1 MRNVSWR
8 GLGWPVLVLAC
19 LVLAALGARAGEFS
33 VGRVDVKFSDEG
45 WTEVPLP
52 DSERTYGGDR
62 NGALPV
68 RSKLYVRGS
77 TGSDVQVLVLVS
89 ATQGGLGGGH
99 MTYSP
104 QCEPDPQEYR
114 EGNSGFRRSFAQC
127 LVVFPLYTSESVFKE
142 LAPEIAEL
150 RRTGALS
157 VRNAVYS
164 VWSRHAISTG
174 AFVDVRV
181 FTVAP
186 IEPSGGAV
194 TESLPDGVL
203 PAHVAW
209 GRQLKE
215 AVKSSVYSLSGRLD
229 VPPLHLVPPS
239 PPASRA
245 VALGG

>member
-1 MRNVSWR
+1 MRIVSWR
-8 GLGWPVLVLAC
+8 GAWWQGLMLLCLA
-19 LVLAALGARAGEFS
+19 LAAVTVRAGDFS
-33 VGRVDVKFSDEG
+33 VGRVEVKFSDEG
-45 WTEVPLP
+45 WSEVSLP

-77 TGSDVQVLVLVS
+77 TGGGAQVLALVS
-89 ATQGGLGGGH
+89 ATQGGLCGGH

-104 QCEPDPQEYR
+104 QCEPDDSEYR

-127 LVVFPLYTSESVFKE
+127 LVVLPLYTSESVFRE

-157 VRNAVYS
+157 VGSAVYS
-164 VWSRHAISTG
+164 VLSRHAISTG

-181 FTVAP
+181 FTAAP
-186 IEPSGGAV
+186 IELSGGAV
-194 TESLPDGVL
+194 ADPLPEGVL

-215 AVKSSVYSLSGRLD
+215 AVKSSVYSLSGRLE
-229 VPPLHLVPPS
+229 VPPLRLMQPS